1 MAKSEF
7 KIAVQSTKITTDAA
21 KLSAQQKDARNAQFH
36 VSANTDEIMTLTGE
50 FFEKAW
56 TRGDSAGTILLVGAS
71 KSDKKTI
78 EIPFGFFRT
87 KVLREENGDK
97 TFEAAFDKDESFENM
112 VNGMT
117 KGKKIQ
123 LKRGDYVYPGRSSAR
138 SIDTIIFVD

>member
-7 KIAVQSTKITTDAA
+7 KIAAQSTKITADAA

-36 VSANTDEIMTLTGE
+36 VPANTDEIMTLTGE

-56 TRGDSAGTILLVGAS
+56 TRGDDNGTILLVGAA

-123 LKRGDYVYPGRSSAR
+123 LKRADYVYPGRSSAR